1 MLQWILLT
9 YYYQYKRIADAN
21 VSSEKNEKKAEKASD
36 WISCPKSSYQQ
47 I

>member
-9 YYYQYKRIADAN
+9 YIYQYKRIADAN
-21 VSSEKNEKKAEKASD
+21 VSGEKNEKAEKASD
-36 WISCPKSSYQQ
+36 CISCPKSSYQQ